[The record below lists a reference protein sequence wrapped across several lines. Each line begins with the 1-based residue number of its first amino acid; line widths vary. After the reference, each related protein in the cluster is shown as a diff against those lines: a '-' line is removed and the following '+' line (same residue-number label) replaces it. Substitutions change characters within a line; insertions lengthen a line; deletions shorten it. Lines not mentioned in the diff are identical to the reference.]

1 MKKGERMKNTVPKY
15 EEELARL
22 QLEDRKKKEKLK
34 EDGGYDL
41 SETTGCIAFLI
52 LHWTNLLAGFVIG
65 GVAMMAVKE
74 CSRLANKH

>member
-22 QLEDRKKKEKLK
+22 QLEDRKRKEKLK

-41 SETTGCIAFLI
+41 SETTGCIAFLFH
-52 LHWTNLLAGFVIG
+52 HWVNFLIG
-65 GVAMMAVKE
+65 IVLGGLAMMLVKAFN
-74 CSRLANKH
+74 S

>member
-22 QLEDRKKKEKLK
+22 QKEKRELEDRLK

-41 SETTGCIAFLI
+41 SETTGCIAFL
-52 LHWTNLLAGFVIG
+52 LHHWVNFLIG
-65 GVAMMAVKE
+65 VVLGGLAMMLVKAFN
-74 CSRLANKH
+74 S